1 MFFIGFSSGIHRF
14 FIGLS
19 LNFTK
24 TVHFVEEKYEIFI
37 SRYYLCTEGMGYSLS
52 QHLLYY

>member
-37 SRYYLCTEGMGYSLS
+37 S
-52 QHLLYY
+52 